1 MSVLV
6 DKSTKLIVQGMT
18 GREGSFHSL
27 IMMEYGTNIV
37 AGVTPGKGGQEL
49 HSVPIY
55 NSVCDA
61 IKETN
66 ANTSIL
72 FVPPKFTKEAIL
84 EAIDAGLKLVV
95 TVADGVP
102 FHDMLFC
109 GDYAKKN
116 DCVLIGPNTSGLI
129 SPKKCKVGFMPH
141 ALYKEGGI
149 GVMSRSGTLSYETA
163 NNLTKAGL
171 GQSTVI
177 GVGGDMIPGSTFID
191 LLPLYEEDPETE
203 AVVIIG
209 EIGGNDEEM
218 AAEYAENNLTKPII
232 AFIVGNTAPAGKTM
246 GHAGAIVSESGEGN
260 AEDKKEALKEAG
272 VCVAEKITDVPDLV
286 KKALGR

>member
-1 MSVLV
+1 MSILV
-6 DKSTKLIVQGMT
+6 DKNTKIIVQGMT

-27 IMMEYGTNIV
+27 IMMEYGSNVV

-49 HSVPIY
+49 HNVPIY
-55 NSVCDA
+55 NSVSDA
-61 IKETN
+61 VKETN

-72 FVPPKFTKEAIL
+72 FVPPMFTKGAIL

-102 FHDMLFC
+102 FHDMIFC
-109 GDYAKKN
+109 RDYARKH

-129 SPKKCKVGFMPH
+129 SPEKCKVGFMPH
-141 ALYKEGGI
+141 ALYKQGNI
-149 GVMSRSGTLSYETA
+149 GVMARSGTLSYETA

-177 GVGGDMIPGSTFID
+177 GVGGDMVAGSTFID
-191 LLPLYEEDPETE
+191 LLPLFEKDPETE
-203 AVVIIG
+203 AIVIIG

-218 AAEYAENNLTKPII
+218 AVKYAKNNLTKPII
-232 AFIVGNTAPAGKTM
+232 AFIVGNAAPAGKVM
-246 GHAGAIVSESGEGN
+246 GHAGAIVSENGEGN
-260 AEDKKEALKEAG
+260 AKDKKEVLIKAG
-272 VCVAEKITDVPDLV
+272 VTVAEKITDIPDLV
-286 KKALGR
+286 KKILAK

>member
-72 FVPPKFTKEAIL
+72 FVPPKFNKEAIL

-109 GDYAKKN
+109 GDYAKKH

-141 ALYKEGGI
+141 ALYKQGSI

-177 GVGGDMIPGSTFID
+177 GVGGDLVPGSTFID
-191 LLPLYEEDPETE
+191 LLYFYEEDPETE

-209 EIGGNDEEM
+209 EIGGDDEEI
-218 AAEYAENNLTKPII
+218 AAGYAKNNLSKPII

-260 AEDKKEALKEAG
+260 AEDKKKVLKEAG
-272 VCVAEKITDVPDLV
+272 VYVAEKITDVPDLV